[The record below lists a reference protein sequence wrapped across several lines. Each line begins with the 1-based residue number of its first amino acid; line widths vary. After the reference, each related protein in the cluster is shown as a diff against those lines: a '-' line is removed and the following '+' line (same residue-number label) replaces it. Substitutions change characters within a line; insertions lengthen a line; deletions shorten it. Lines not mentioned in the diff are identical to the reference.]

1 MEPLDVIRAISD
13 KTGIIG
19 SVYYFH
25 PDTMARGAELGLDGF
40 RFYFLGRGGALGD
53 VDAAVVRSAFGYFS
67 PSVVAKM
74 WDSGRERC
82 DPRLAARAHL
92 ECNAALGR
100 ARLGDIDGLDAY
112 GDAAEAVVS
121 GVDESGLT
129 LFAAIR
135 TEPVPADT
143 AARAL
148 HYAVLLREL
157 RGSAHLAAVRVC
169 GLESAVAHAVAR
181 PGDVELFGY
190 TEPIEVTDEDRQRH
204 ESAEAMTEQMLV
216 PAYSVLDVDGAAA
229 LVAGTDAMFAALT
242 S

>member
-1 MEPLDVIRAISD
+1 
-13 KTGIIG
+13 
-19 SVYYFH
+19 
-25 PDTMARGAELGLDGF
+25 MARGAELGLDGF

-53 VDAAVVRSAFGYFS
+53 VDAAVVRSAFGYFNAS
-67 PSVVAKM
+67 LVAKM
-74 WDSGRERC
+74 WNSGRERC

-100 ARLGDIDGLDAY
+100 SALADIDGLDAY

-121 GVDESGLT
+121 GVDESALT

-135 TEPVPADT
+135 TEPVPTDT
-143 AARAL
+143 AGRAM

-190 TEPIEVTDEDRQRH
+190 TEPIEVTDEDRQRL
-204 ESAEAMTEQMLV
+204 ESAESLTEQMLV
-216 PAYSVLDVDGAAA
+216 PAFSVLDDAGAAA
-229 LVAGTDAMFAALT
+229 LVAGTEAMFAALT

>member
-1 MEPLDVIRAISD
+1 VEPLDVIRAISD
-13 KTGIIG
+13 KTGTIG
-19 SVYYFH
+19 SLYYFH
-25 PDTMARGAELGLDGF
+25 HDTMARGAELGLDGF

-53 VDAAVVRSAFGYFS
+53 VDAAVVRSAFGYFH
-67 PSVVAKM
+67 PSLVAKM
-74 WDSGRERC
+74 WNSGRERC

-100 ARLGDIDGLDAY
+100 TALADVDGLDAY
-112 GDAAEAVVS
+112 GDAARAVVDT
-121 GVDESGLT
+121 VDESALT

-135 TEPVPADT
+135 TEPVPTDT
-143 AARAL
+143 AGRAM

-190 TEPIEVTDEDRQRH
+190 TEPIEVTDEDRQRL
-204 ESAEAMTEQMLV
+204 ESAESLTEQMLV
-216 PAYSVLDVDGAAA
+216 PAFSVLDDAGAAA
-229 LVAGTDAMFAALT
+229 LVAGTEAMFAALT